1 MPVSGWISSTRRQI
15 GLICTAKFGSSQG
28 RSSTWMSRLPFW
40 GNRTKTR
47 CSSPSLTHRLHL
59 RKSGKLVRGRPLQK
73 GITENLL
80 CEGCEQQLSRNEK
93 YVCDVLFGG
102 TQIGIQRFQN
112 KRVYSNLDYTKV
124 RLFFLSLIWRMSVA
138 SKHAMW
144 KKVNLGPHEELVRQM
159 VHSKN
164 PGEPWEYGF
173 LCIVPLFNGQP
184 MEDWL
189 LDPDWV
195 RSEWGRMY
203 RLVVGGCL
211 YLFHISNQRLP
222 EQWNK
227 GLIGK
232 DGSWVIPFKDAREIP
247 FILEE
252 AKQYSKP

>member
-1 MPVSGWISSTRRQI
+1 MICRLCREDQNLKKSHIIPEFFYKQI
-15 GLICTAKFGSSQG
+15 YDSK
-28 RSSTWMSRLPFW
+28 
-40 GNRTKTR
+40 
-47 CSSPSLTHRLHL
+47 HRLHL